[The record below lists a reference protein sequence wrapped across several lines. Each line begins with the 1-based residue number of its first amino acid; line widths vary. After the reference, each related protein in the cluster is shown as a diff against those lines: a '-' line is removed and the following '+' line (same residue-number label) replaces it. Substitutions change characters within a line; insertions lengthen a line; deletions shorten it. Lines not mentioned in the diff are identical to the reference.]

1 MTLPVR
7 WDIWR
12 RLTRMMRVFFAQMAA
27 VINYHPERD
36 RFIRT
41 LPDAERQVLNA
52 IVVCRHQLIAMPVTE
67 QNRLYPAHP
76 QSKKTLISSKRWK
89 MNTHIRNH
97 FKEPAEHLSNIKGIG
112 VMTTAVLVACMR
124 KLLTILNAI
133 LRKNKEM

>member
-67 QNRLYPAHP
+67 QNRLYTAHP
-76 QSKKTLISSKRWK
+76 QSKKNINIIKALEDE
-89 MNTHIRNH
+89 HPH
-97 FKEPAEHLSNIKGIG
+97 PEPF
-112 VMTTAVLVACMR
+112 
-124 KLLTILNAI
+124 
-133 LRKNKEM
+133 

>member
-1 MTLPVR
+1 MGYLAKTDPH
-7 WDIWR
+7 DA
-12 RLTRMMRVFFAQMAA
+12 RVFAQMAA

-41 LPDAERQVLNA
+41 LPDAERQALNA

-67 QNRLYPAHP
+67 RNRLYPAHP
-76 QSKKTLISSKRWK
+76 QNKKTLISSKRWK